1 MMLEEKPQRN
11 TGLEGTSQGWDIL
24 MNKMRIQQVFSKGGL
39 DLITQW
45 LFIPFPLEMFPSKA
59 VQN

>member
-1 MMLEEKPQRN
+1 MMLEEKPQRS

-24 MNKMRIQQVFSKGGL
+24 LNKMRIQQVFSKGGL

-45 LFIPFPLEMFPSKA
+45 LFISFPL
-59 VQN
+59 